1 MRNIKRED
9 AGKLLAETLREF
21 MYDLKVD
28 DGLNAV
34 GYTTSDIPELVKGAL
49 HQVRPY

>member
-1 MRNIKRED
+1 MMDME
-9 AGKLLAETLREF
+9 
-21 MYDLKVD
+21 VD

-49 HQVRPY
+49 PQVNLGLNWYELK